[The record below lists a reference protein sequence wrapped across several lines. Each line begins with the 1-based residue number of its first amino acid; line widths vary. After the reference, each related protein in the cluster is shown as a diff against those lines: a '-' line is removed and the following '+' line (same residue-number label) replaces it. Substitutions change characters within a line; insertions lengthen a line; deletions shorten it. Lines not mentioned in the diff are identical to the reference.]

1 MDPSAFSILV
11 EGIRCR
17 PEFCNKPGA
26 GGRRLNPTPPIGPVF
41 VGGEQAALPWLV
53 EKYGQK

>member
-53 EKYGQK
+53 EKYG